1 MLTSDPWILWNPL
14 TQFTDLGLAETL
26 LRAVHAEGYTTPT
39 PIQAKAIPPILQGR
53 DLIGI
58 AQTGTGKTAAFTLPI
73 LHRLTAERRPA
84 QARGARAL
92 ILAPTR
98 ELAAQIQDSV
108 RTYGRFTR
116 VTSTVVFGGVG
127 MRPQVTAMA
136 HGVEV
141 LIATPGRLLDHLRQ
155 GTIRLDGVEIIVLDE
170 VDRMLDMGFV
180 HDVRRLLRL
189 LPAKRQGLFL
199 SATLPP
205 ETAAIARELLRDP
218 VRVEVTPPAT
228 TVERIDQ
235 AVLPLA
241 ESDKRPALKALLDDP
256 AVSRAIVFTRTKHRA
271 DRVVKHLAQDGIEA
285 AAIHGNKSQGQRE
298 RALRDFKDGRI
309 RVLVATDIAARGI
322 DVDEISHVI
331 QFDLPDVPESYV
343 HRIGRTARAGARGRA
358 IAFCSPE
365 ERGQWRDIERKI
377 ARQVPLLEGL
387 RFTRT
392 AAHSTATMAA
402 ARPLPRG
409 PVTRRRAA

>member
-1 MLTSDPWILWNPL
+1 M

-26 LRAVHAEGYTTPT
+26 LRAVDAEGYTTPT

-73 LHRLTAERRPA
+73 LHRLATERRPA
-84 QARGARAL
+84 PLRGARAL
-92 ILAPTR
+92 VLAPTR

-108 RTYGRFTR
+108 RTYGRFAK

-136 HGVEV
+136 RGVDV

-155 GTIRLDGVEIIVLDE
+155 GTIRLDGVEIVVLDE

-180 HDVRRLLRL
+180 HDVRRLLKL

-205 ETAAIARELLRDP
+205 ETAAIASELLRDP

-228 TVERIDQ
+228 TVERIEQ

-256 AVSRAIVFTRTKHRA
+256 SVLRAIVFTRTKHRA
-271 DRVVKHLAQDGIEA
+271 DRVVKHLEQDGIDA

-298 RALRDFKDGRI
+298 RALQGFKDGRI

-322 DVDEISHVI
+322 DVDEISHVV

-343 HRIGRTARAGARGRA
+343 HRIGRTARAGASGRA

-377 ARQVPLLEGL
+377 ARKVPLLEGL
-387 RFTRT
+387 RFTRG
-392 AAHSTATMAA
+392 TATTAGAA
-402 ARPLPRG
+402 APPRPEPRG
-409 PVTRRRAA
+409 QAPRRRAA